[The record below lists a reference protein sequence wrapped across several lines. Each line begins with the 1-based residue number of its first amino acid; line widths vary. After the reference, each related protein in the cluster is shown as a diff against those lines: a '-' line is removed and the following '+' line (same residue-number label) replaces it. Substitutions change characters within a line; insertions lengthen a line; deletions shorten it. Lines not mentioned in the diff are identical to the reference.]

1 MLQARFLR
9 PRWLAVTLIGWAA
22 LWVALPGPAA
32 GAPLPPMPAA
42 GSSAA
47 APDGSDPGVVRLA
60 LLAQGLA
67 PADADAVLAR
77 LSPAERAELAARASE
92 VRAGG
97 DGGILILALILLVA
111 VLLYLPM
118 AGRVQGWW

>member
-9 PRWLAVTLIGWAA
+9 PRWLAVALIGWAA
-22 LWVALPGPAA
+22 LWVALPVPAA
-32 GAPLPPMPAA
+32 GAPLPPTPAA

-47 APDGSDPGVVRLA
+47 APDGNDPGAVRLA

-77 LSPAERAELAARASE
+77 LSPAERAELAARARE

-97 DGGILILALILLVA
+97 DAGILILALILLVS